1 MSDQDSPDTFKGG
14 RRRFWRTLARWLKG
28 LGLGLAAL
36 VALVLASAL
45 LWIAIDAIDLG
56 GRQETVSDIL
66 QSTPDFRGS
75 VTGVSPGDGHDVLG
89 VLNVSDRASVRVTGN
104 TRILLGIV
112 GYGGSGPIQG
122 GFEDISVGQQV
133 DVWFTGAVTEGPPIE
148 AEARWVYVRD

>member
-1 MSDQDSPDTFKGG
+1 VVEG
-14 RRRFWRTLARWLKG
+14 G

-36 VALVLASAL
+36 VALVVASAL
-45 LWIAIDAIDLG
+45 WRIAIDAIDLG

-75 VTGVSPGDGHDVLG
+75 VTGVSPGDGDDVLG

-112 GYGGSGPIQG
+112 GYGGSGPLQG
-122 GFEDISVGQQV
+122 VFEDISVGQQV
-133 DVWFTGAVTEGPPIE
+133 DVWFAGAVEEGPPIE